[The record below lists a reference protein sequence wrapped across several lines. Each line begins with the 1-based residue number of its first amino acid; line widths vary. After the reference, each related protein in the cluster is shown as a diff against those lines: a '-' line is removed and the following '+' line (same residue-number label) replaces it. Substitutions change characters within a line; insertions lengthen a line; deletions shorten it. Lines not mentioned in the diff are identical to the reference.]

1 MPIEGMQLSLDS
13 LFQARNT
20 TSPCMLSLS
29 KQCQLYDLS
38 SSSMSSF
45 GHLLYHIHRQSEIR
59 NISHPVDMFEGL
71 RQYLASKNLISDNQ
85 ACSCV
90 NGSRSALSQGCRHPC
105 RAWSGAD
112 STKGRTR
119 KVSRQLRQSGQHE
132 RNVVYAAV
140 CGGRFYADGRPECRL
155 LL

>member
-45 GHLLYHIHRQSEIR
+45 GHLLYHIHRQSGIR
-59 NISHPVDMFEGL
+59 KISHLVDMLEGL
-71 RQYLASKNLISDNQ
+71 RQYLASKNLIADN
-85 ACSCV
+85 
-90 NGSRSALSQGCRHPC
+90 
-105 RAWSGAD
+105 
-112 STKGRTR
+112 
-119 KVSRQLRQSGQHE
+119 
-132 RNVVYAAV
+132 
-140 CGGRFYADGRPECRL
+140 
-155 LL
+155 